1 MGRKP
6 SMFSRNY
13 RRQLRNR
20 RLKLAGVISTVI
32 ILLTLVFYGGTFKAM
47 LTNIKTSL
55 NSMNEKTNNDKKSE
69 VDKNDTNIDND
80 NIKDEV
86 EVEPKEENF
95 EVKLNSG
102 LIINLKYTI
111 EGEKK
116 IFNETLVNEKV
127 FYSVSQNKEKVVVLD
142 KNSQEAY
149 IIDIN
154 KEVTN
159 FNKKEYVS
167 TKNEI
172 FKRENVISR
181 IENYIWIDTPTFMD
195 DKHIAYVSNLP
206 WINNSGTK
214 YLWIY
219 DVSSG
224 EHMGYYKIKG
234 NDLKLG
240 KMTQTG
246 LMIYVDGKEMFVD
259 VNGIIVK

>member
-20 RLKLAGVISTVI
+20 RLKLAGVISIVI
-32 ILLTLVFYGGTFKAM
+32 IMLTLIVFGATFKAM
-47 LTNIKTSL
+47 FTNIKTSL
-55 NSMNEKTNNDKKSE
+55 NSMNQKSNNDKKSE
-69 VDKNDTNIDND
+69 VDNNDTNIDND
-80 NIKDEV
+80 NVKDEV
-86 EVEPKEENF
+86 EVELKEENF

-102 LIINLKYTI
+102 LIINLKYTV
-111 EGEKK
+111 EGDKK
-116 IFNETLVNEKV
+116 IFNETLINEKV
-127 FYSVSQNKEKVVVLD
+127 FYSVSPNKEKVVVLD
-142 KNSQEAY
+142 KSSQEAY

-154 KEVTN
+154 KAVTD
-159 FNKKEYVS
+159 FTKKEYVS

-181 IENYIWIDTPTFMD
+181 IENYIWIGTPIFMD
-195 DKHIAYVSNLP
+195 DTHIAYVSNLP

-219 DVSSG
+219 DLSSG

-246 LMIYVDGKEMFVD
+246 LAIYVDGKEILVD